1 MMGNSRLLFLGICL
15 FFLLSCREDF
25 TERHLLYNIEQV
37 WQQCET
43 SLPEARVRTESMR
56 DSVQKSS
63 AYVRQKYDLLT
74 IRLRDKRNLLPSSP
88 DSAMQATAYFEK
100 RKDAVDK
107 ERAYYYLGSAYR
119 DLKDYPRA
127 VNYFMKTVEAA
138 RQSKSAD
145 TLIWQNALSQ
155 LGDLYMLQLNYEDA
169 LNAALQ
175 AVELAKQSGKNVVF
189 YLTDVASA
197 YEHLNDTLHCFYY
210 SEQAYQIIR
219 KENFPP
225 KYGRTLSYMLTLC
238 SKYNRQEKTETLLQH
253 LLQLPENRR
262 PHNYELCLARFY
274 EEANHTDS
282 AILHYKTYV
291 DKVYSMS
298 GKYEASAGLQRC
310 YLQNGDFR
318 QAALWGSRLYEI
330 NDSIIAQRA
339 FEETQRAKD
348 SYTYYR
354 NMEEEQAIVLRD
366 ERIKFISA
374 VTLLALLSVVLGMM
388 AFYNFRKKKFMD
400 EIFDKEKM
408 LEQRNLINKELT
420 RIALMNNATGK
431 AEDVIAHFR
440 DIAAGRS
447 RLKDGSWE
455 ALMTAIET
463 LYPDFLEAVQG
474 RMQRQMRESLLH
486 TICLLK
492 IGLKPVQISKVM
504 DAKIQTVWN
513 RVKRAEEICGDLLS
527 V

>member
-1 MMGNSRLLFLGICL
+1 MMGKSRLLFLGICL
-15 FFLLSCREDF
+15 FFLLSCREDS
-25 TERHLLYNIEQV
+25 TESHLLYNIEQV

-210 SEQAYQIIR
+210 SEQA
-219 KENFPP
+219 
-225 KYGRTLSYMLTLC
+225 
-238 SKYNRQEKTETLLQH
+238 
-253 LLQLPENRR
+253 
-262 PHNYELCLARFY
+262 
-274 EEANHTDS
+274 
-282 AILHYKTYV
+282 
-291 DKVYSMS
+291 
-298 GKYEASAGLQRC
+298 
-310 YLQNGDFR
+310 
-318 QAALWGSRLYEI
+318 
-330 NDSIIAQRA
+330 
-339 FEETQRAKD
+339 
-348 SYTYYR
+348 
-354 NMEEEQAIVLRD
+354 
-366 ERIKFISA
+366 
-374 VTLLALLSVVLGMM
+374 
-388 AFYNFRKKKFMD
+388 
-400 EIFDKEKM
+400 
-408 LEQRNLINKELT
+408 
-420 RIALMNNATGK
+420 
-431 AEDVIAHFR
+431 
-440 DIAAGRS
+440 
-447 RLKDGSWE
+447 
-455 ALMTAIET
+455 
-463 LYPDFLEAVQG
+463 
-474 RMQRQMRESLLH
+474 
-486 TICLLK
+486 
-492 IGLKPVQISKVM
+492 
-504 DAKIQTVWN
+504 
-513 RVKRAEEICGDLLS
+513 
-527 V
+527 